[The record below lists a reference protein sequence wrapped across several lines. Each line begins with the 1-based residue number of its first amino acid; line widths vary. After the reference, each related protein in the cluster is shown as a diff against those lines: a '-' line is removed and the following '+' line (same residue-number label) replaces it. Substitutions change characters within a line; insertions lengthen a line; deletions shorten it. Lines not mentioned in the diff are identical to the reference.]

1 VSGVKIFSGFCFIC
15 FGYYRLTGFAEESGP
30 TGMNEAGY
38 GGFAFW
44 AGVAFFAVNR

>member
-1 VSGVKIFSGFCFIC
+1 MFFWAFALFALGTT
-15 FGYYRLTGFAEESGP
+15 RLTGFAEESGP

-44 AGVAFFAVNR
+44 AGVAFFTVYR

>member
-1 VSGVKIFSGFCFIC
+1 MSGALFALGTT
-15 FGYYRLTGFAEESGP
+15 RLTGFAEESGP

-44 AGVAFFAVNR
+44 AGVAFFTVNR